1 MLEREKLM
9 NWQMLMPI
17 RLQQPVENIWVL
29 LILLDADE
37 YVENA
42 DEINKKIALEKKLKE
57 KEEKK
62 NKKTKLSFL

>member
-1 MLEREKLM
+1 
-9 NWQMLMPI
+9 MLMPI

>member
-1 MLEREKLM
+1 
-9 NWQMLMPI
+9 MPI